1 MDYWKIQDHSANSSS
16 NIDSIMQYYST
27 SRGDDSNRADS
38 VSGSS
43 ITLRADSVTGS
54 SITLTE
60 SNVGTF
66 VEQVTGES
74 LRYTVRDMDVIR
86 REARVAADGSRD
98 EIEQMRCACA
108 GFEVIINNMQQMHNT
123 RLQYKDEQMSRVID
137 ERDSLQEDVSAMDKS
152 FNDLSGRFARLREVL
167 KNMQQNEYTMKE
179 AMKAY
184 DFRLKEELE
193 RYADLKT
200 SSQIMVRRAN
210 EEIENVDEQHK
221 KDNLTL
227 RAELRRIQIR
237 NQSLEEELIRK
248 ENENKE
254 LTQICDELIANQ

>member
-1 MDYWKIQDHSANSSS
+1 
-16 NIDSIMQYYST
+16 
-27 SRGDDSNRADS
+27 
-38 VSGSS
+38 
-43 ITLRADSVTGS
+43 
-54 SITLTE
+54 
-60 SNVGTF
+60 
-66 VEQVTGES
+66 
-74 LRYTVRDMDVIR
+74 MDVIR